1 MRDLKKVS
9 FFFSELI
16 VHLRS
21 FFCICRQLMTIIN
34 IDFLFLLPNLFL
46 LFFFSFSPTNHQTV
60 KTNQQE
66 REEERRREPDTISGE
81 LLWVLWRH
89 VRRTERRRRV

>member
-1 MRDLKKVS
+1 M
-9 FFFSELI
+9 
-16 VHLRS
+16 
-21 FFCICRQLMTIIN
+21 
-34 IDFLFLLPNLFL
+34 
-46 LFFFSFSPTNHQTV
+46 

-89 VRRTERRRRV
+89 VRRTERRRRVYYELVTGEPVSDYNLTTFILATATTASACVKSRKE